1 MRTQFATL
9 AVIAIS
15 CSQLGA
21 TDCGEIIED
30 PGFDHWCG
38 DDRLCYWTTERGEI
52 RRVATW
58 REGDDGAEFVGNDVA
73 ISQMTEVTSYDTD
86 CIRFEFLADVDETAE
101 VTLEADVF
109 GDGTINWSER
119 VPTSSWEKVTFLIGI
134 RGWYDGILFRLTKV
148 GSGRTVLAQI
158 SAETAEGCPSTI
170 DVSSGAFA
178 R

>member
-1 MRTQFATL
+1 MRTL
-9 AVIAIS
+9 GPLLVIAVA

-38 DDRLCYWTTERGEI
+38 DDKLCYWTTERGEI

-73 ISQMTEVTSYDTD
+73 ISQMTEVNSDDTD
-86 CIRFEFLADVDETAE
+86 CIRFEFLADVEETAE
-101 VTLEADVF
+101 VWLEADVF
-109 GDGTINWSER
+109 GDGTINWTER
-119 VPTSSWEKVTFLIGI
+119 VPTSRWEKVTFLIGI

-158 SAETAEGCPSTI
+158 SAETAEGCPSYI
-170 DVSSGAFA
+170 DISSGDFA